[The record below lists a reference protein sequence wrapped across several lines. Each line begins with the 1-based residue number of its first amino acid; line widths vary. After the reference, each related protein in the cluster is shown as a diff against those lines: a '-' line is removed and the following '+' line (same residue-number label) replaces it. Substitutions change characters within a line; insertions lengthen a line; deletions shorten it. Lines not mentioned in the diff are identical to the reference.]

1 MTKLLTS
8 FTNHFHIIITVIF
21 SLIILYI
28 IARPYYLQF
37 YFENA
42 LGRTAL
48 LFFIIAMTLCNPV
61 MGIFSTVIFIGLYN
75 SRVIEGVENMDSVK
89 IEVPTVDKKDK
100 EIKSTETTTGDM
112 KPSKIAEA
120 SDDKT
125 PGKSL
130 DPKMQQEEVTK
141 DMPDVK
147 QDKKIIITDKKAN
160 KEAFGNRILSPM
172 DLNEGRNRMLTI
184 EDYIRKPKSSN
195 QMPFSKYY
203 ESRNE
208 PIPNY
213 PGTEGMQST
222 PSVR

>member
-42 LGRTAL
+42 LGRSAL
-48 LFFIIAMTLCNPV
+48 LFLIVAMTICNPI
-61 MGIFSTVIFIGLYN
+61 MGVFASVVFIGLYN
-75 SRVIEGVENMDSVK
+75 SRVIEGVENMDAVK
-89 IEVPTVDKKDK
+89 VEVPVVDKKEVK
-100 EIKSTETTTGDM
+100 PTETITGDI
-112 KPSKIAEA
+112 KPTKIAEA

-130 DPKMQQEEVTK
+130 DPKTQQEDVTK
-141 DMPDVK
+141 DIPVVK
-147 QDKKIIITDKKAN
+147 QDKKIILTSKKAD

-195 QMPFSKYY
+195 QMSFSKYY
-203 ESRNE
+203 ECRNE
-208 PIPNY
+208 PMPNY

-222 PSVR
+222 PSAR